1 VLISI
6 FAASACT
13 AKAPPELAGM
23 WSTGP
28 AACEAN
34 VGVRFEGH
42 AIQASYDRHRETLFE
57 NPRYTLLRGGRM
69 FRIRIVYDL
78 PRLPGGAYSVGA
90 RGVVILAR
98 QTDGRIAPEIHNL
111 LDARTGAARLQ
122 FVGDPAVAALTL
134 MRCGERPRP
143 IELRGATDS
152 G

>member
-1 VLISI
+1 
-6 FAASACT
+6 
-13 AKAPPELAGM
+13 M

-28 AACEAN
+28 ASCEAG
-34 VGVRFEGH
+34 VGVRFNPQ
-42 AIQASYDRHRETLFE
+42 AIEAVYDRQRQTLFE
-57 NPRYTLLRGGRM
+57 SPRYTLLRGGRM

-90 RGVVILAR
+90 TGVVVLTR
-98 QTDGRIAPEIHNL
+98 QPDGRIAPEIHNL

-134 MRCGERPRP
+134 TRCGESLQPMP
-143 IELRGATDS
+143 LRGADDA